1 MTSSELIEKAV
12 NDLLQQNIGFY
23 LESKALKKGKLILFC
38 IKDFFCTFTIISE
51 EKKNKKIIYEIPY
64 PFSFSSSNNC
74 LTFDYTIDSFC
85 KYNKGLYE
93 QYKKIVINK
102 PSKLFNKK
110 VFVKP
115 L

>member
-1 MTSSELIEKAV
+1 MTSSENIELAV
-12 NDLLQQNIGFY
+12 NNFLQKNIGFY
-23 LESKALKKGKLILFC
+23 LESKTLKKGKLILFC
-38 IKDFFCTFTIISE
+38 IKDFFCTFTIFVE
-51 EKKNKKIIYEIPY
+51 DKKNKKIIFEIPY
-64 PFSFSSSNNC
+64 PFSFTSEAGC

-85 KYNKGLYE
+85 RYNKDLYN
-93 QYKKIVINK
+93 QYKQIPIAK